1 MPSLRKNNRVT
12 DSFPPLGAIILL
24 IDRCH
29 PCANPSDEF
38 FGGSR
43 CLRVQVVFSEKKAK
57 NTEKK
62 QTMYSWGD
70 SGAGDLR
77 LQAVPADPGLTEV
90 SCGAIAA
97 AEAPYEAAPPFP
109 TAAQAGET
117 TGALPACAGLLSSRW
132 ALCHLQSLL
141 RDLLEFELDGEASLL
156 PSLLLAVV
164 PHSDAAA
171 ASQGAT
177 RPPLPSGVTSLR
189 VTGPQQPGLGLA
201 LADGEALS
209 LQHRSGCF
217 LESTRG

>member
-1 MPSLRKNNRVT
+1 M
-12 DSFPPLGAIILL
+12 
-24 IDRCH
+24 
-29 PCANPSDEF
+29 
-38 FGGSR
+38 
-43 CLRVQVVFSEKKAK
+43 QVVFSEKKAK

-62 QTMYSWGD
+62 QIMYSWGD

-164 PHSDAAA
+164 PHGDAAA

-177 RPPLPSGVTSLR
+177 RPRCQVVSPPSVSRGRSSLD
-189 VTGPQQPGLGLA
+189 LGWLWLMVKLYPYSIDQA
-201 LADGEALS
+201 AS
-209 LQHRSGCF
+209 
-217 LESTRG
+217 